1 MFKNLDEATQY
12 ICETI
17 KMVEHIEQQPDE
29 IIIHDILLEKI
40 LSKIKYEFKQ
50 EDIAILE
57 NNISDDNFLESWMIK
72 NITSYQSLVK
82 ETSEELLSEY
92 IKESK

>member
-17 KMVEHIEQQPDE
+17 KMVENIQQQPDQ

-50 EDIAILE
+50 EDIDILE
-57 NNISDDNFLESWMIK
+57 NNISDDHFLESWMIK
-72 NITSYQSLVK
+72 NIPSYQSLLK